1 MTQRV
6 KNQPAMQEDL
16 GLILGQ
22 GRFPLENGMETHSSI
37 PAWRT
42 AWKEEPG
49 GLQSMESQK
58 AGHN

>member
-1 MTQRV
+1 MSEESACNARR
-6 KNQPAMQEDL
+6 PGFDL
-16 GLILGQ
+16 RSGKI
-22 GRFPLENGMETHSSI
+22 PLENGMETHSSI

-49 GLQSMESQK
+49 GLKSMESQK